1 MSDTTTIVWFREDLR
16 VHDNRVLLDAVEA
29 GEEVLPV
36 YSFDPREFDTG
47 MFDLPRVGP
56 YRARFLVESVA
67 DLRES
72 LRERGG
78 DLLVREGNPEDVLPV
93 LAAAHDVETVFYH
106 TKPATEEKGVE
117 TAVTDALD
125 TEGVETRSVWG
136 KTLYHIEDLPT
147 SVYGMDDTFTPW
159 RKSVERNASIR
170 DGVPTPDDVPTP
182 ETDAGEIPSP
192 ADLGIEPRE
201 PDERGVLP
209 FEGGETAGRE
219 RIARYFWEEDRLR
232 GYKETRNGLLGPDF
246 SSKLSA
252 WLTHGCLSP
261 RYVFEEVKRYEA
273 ERVSNESTYWLLFE
287 LIWRDFHT
295 FQFEK
300 YGADFFSSGGI
311 QGGNP
316 EWREDR
322 TAFERW
328 ANGETGVPF
337 VDANMREL
345 NETGYMSN
353 RGRQNVASFLADWL
367 ELDWRM
373 GAAYFE
379 AKLVDYDVCS
389 NWGNWAYQAGVGNDS
404 RNNYFNVVSQGE
416 RYDPGGEYVRH
427 WIPELAGLGENIH
440 DPWTLRE
447 DEQATLSAEPDE
459 EYPGPMIDMDAAHE
473 RLRNR

>member
-1 MSDTTTIVWFREDLR
+1 MSDTTTLVWFREDLR
-16 VHDNRVLLDAVEA
+16 IHDNRALLDALET
-29 GEEVLPV
+29 GEDVLPV

-47 MFDLPRVGP
+47 MFDLPKIGP

-78 DLLVREGNPEDVLPV
+78 DLLVREGKPEDVLPA
-93 LAAAHDVETVFYH
+93 LAAEHDVETVCYH
-106 TKPATEEKGVE
+106 TEPATEEREIE
-117 TAVTDALD
+117 TAVTDALEA
-125 TEGVETRSVWG
+125 EGIETRSVWG

-170 DGVPTPDDVPTP
+170 DQVPTPDAVPTP
-182 ETDAGEIPSP
+182 ATDPGEIPSP
-192 ADLGIEPRE
+192 ANLGVEPRD

-209 FEGGETAGRE
+209 FEGGETAGQE
-219 RIARYFWEEDRLR
+219 RIARYFWEDDRLR
-232 GYKETRNGLLGPDF
+232 EYKETRNGLLGPDF

-300 YGADFFSSGGI
+300 YGDDFFAPGGI
-311 QGGNP
+311 QGGTP

-322 TAFERW
+322 EAFERW

-404 RNNYFNVVSQGE
+404 RNNYFNVVKQGK
-416 RYDPGGEYVRH
+416 RYDPEGEYVRH
-427 WIPELAGLGENIH
+427 WIPELADVDQAIH

-447 DEQATLSAEPDE
+447 NGQATLGAEPGS
-459 EYPGPMIDMDAAHE
+459 EYPDPMIDMGAAHE

>member
-1 MSDTTTIVWFREDLR
+1 MSDTTTLVWFREDLR
-16 VHDNRVLLDAVEA
+16 VHDNRALVEAIEA
-29 GEEVLPV
+29 GEDVLPV
-36 YSFDPREFDTG
+36 YSFDPREFDRG
-47 MFDLPRVGP
+47 MFDFPKIGP
-56 YRARFLVESVA
+56 YRARFLAESVA

-78 DLLVREGNPEDVLPV
+78 DLLVREGKPEEVVPS
-93 LAAAHDVETVFYH
+93 LAAEYDVETVFHH
-106 TKPATEEKGVE
+106 TKPATEEKAVE
-117 TAVTDALD
+117 GAVTDALND
-125 TEGVETRSVWG
+125 EGVETRSFWG

-147 SVYGMDDTFTPW
+147 SVYSMDDTFTPW

-170 DGVPTPDDVPTP
+170 DEVPTP
-182 ETDAGEIPSP
+182 EEVPVPESDSGEMPSLT
-192 ADLGIEPRE
+192 DLGVEPRE

-209 FEGGETAGRE
+209 FEGGESAGRE
-219 RIARYFWEEDRLR
+219 RTARYFWAEDRLR
-232 GYKETRNGLLGPDF
+232 EYKETRNGLLGPDF

-261 RYVFEEVKRYEA
+261 RYVFDEVKRYES

-300 YGADFFSSGGI
+300 YGADFFAPGGI
-311 QGGNP
+311 QGGDP
-316 EWREDR
+316 DWREDR
-322 TAFERW
+322 EAFERW
-328 ANGETGVPF
+328 AGGETGVPF

-367 ELDWRM
+367 EIDWRM

-404 RNNYFNVVSQGE
+404 RNNYFNVVKQGK
-416 RYDPGGEYVRH
+416 RYDPGGEYVRF
-427 WIPELAGLGENIH
+427 WLPELDGLGENVH
-440 DPWTLRE
+440 EPWALRE
-447 DEQATLSAEPDE
+447 EEQATLDADPENG
-459 EYPGPMIDMDAAHE
+459 YPRPMIDMDAAHR
-473 RLRNR
+473 RLKNR